1 MNQDDDAHSLSEESL
16 ASSTDSVT
24 SSIFEYR
31 KLHGRTYHREI
42 GSSQYW
48 SDIPVCIRRVPRLT
62 RIGLQTMKDKV
73 NCSISSRLNRNLC
86 SERQLISNSHHCLT
100 LGIGGKTHLA
110 PLDTEK
116 ITVSDEWKTSQ
127 T

>member
-48 SDIPVCIRRVPRLT
+48 
-62 RIGLQTMKDKV
+62 
-73 NCSISSRLNRNLC
+73 
-86 SERQLISNSHHCLT
+86 
-100 LGIGGKTHLA
+100 
-110 PLDTEK
+110 
-116 ITVSDEWKTSQ
+116 
-127 T
+127 